1 MSETDLIYIAGFFDG
16 EGCITID
23 AWKSRK
29 RQQFALRV
37 RINNNDLEILT
48 FIKNILGGSICIASR
63 ANEKHKTYKT
73 CYAWAVA
80 CCSASRVLQKLLP
93 YLKHTKKQALL
104 ALEFQELIQRGKF
117 RGEKRLTD
125 EELQKRQE
133 IKQKI
138 SYLNKL
144 CERSKRRSV

>member
-63 ANEKHKTYKT
+63 ANEKHKTS
-73 CYAWAVA
+73 YAWAVA

-104 ALEFQELIQRGKF
+104 ALEFQELIRKGKF

-144 CERSKRRSV
+144 CKKSKRGSV